1 MSMQPDFTFEHVALN
16 VPDRERAEKWY
27 AENLGLTVARSV
39 PGGACFLADPTGR
52 VVFELYA
59 NPAHASLDFGP
70 LHPLTFH
77 VAFVVSNLSQEAARL
92 SAAGA
97 RVVEELKTVNGDTMI
112 MMRDP
117 FGMGLQLMKRKD
129 PMF

>member
-1 MSMQPDFTFEHVALN
+1 MQPDFTFEHIALN
-16 VPDRERAEKWY
+16 VIDRERAEKWY
-27 AENLGLTVARSV
+27 VDNLGLAIVRSL

-59 NPAHASLDFGP
+59 NPAQASLDFGP

-77 VAFVVSNLSQEAARL
+77 IAFVVSNPSKEAARL
-92 SAAGA
+92 TAAGA
-97 RVVEELKTVNGDTMI
+97 QVVEDLKTVNGDMMI
-112 MMRDP
+112 MLRDP